1 MQRGEF
7 NRKKLYGLI
16 LKSRN
21 KKYKNWS
28 TRHVLQLDLL
38 ATVNMAQIPV
48 VSGSGG
54 GADIAASRCCRC
66 PSMCDSSKG
75 FKQTIKHGLVLG
87 LC

>member
-1 MQRGEF
+1 MGEF
-7 NRKKLYGLI
+7 NGNDLCGLT
-16 LKSRN
+16 LMSRN
-21 KKYKNWS
+21 KKYKNLS
-28 TRHVLQLDLL
+28 TRHVFQMDLL

-48 VSGSGG
+48 ISGSGG

-66 PSMCDSSKG
+66 PSMCDSGEG